1 MSMNLTFPHIPGVIF
16 DTLKLP
22 RVKKKILILGG
33 SYISE
38 KFHISNNLKLMFF
51 FLITIICLSI
61 IFIMQKKRSKLLDK
75 FKKFIG

>member
-1 MSMNLTFPHIPGVIF
+1 MSMNLTFPRISGVIF

-38 KFHISNNLKLMFF
+38 KFHISFNLR
-51 FLITIICLSI
+51 LISGMAIRIRDPKSAG
-61 IFIMQKKRSKLLDK
+61 FS
-75 FKKFIG
+75 